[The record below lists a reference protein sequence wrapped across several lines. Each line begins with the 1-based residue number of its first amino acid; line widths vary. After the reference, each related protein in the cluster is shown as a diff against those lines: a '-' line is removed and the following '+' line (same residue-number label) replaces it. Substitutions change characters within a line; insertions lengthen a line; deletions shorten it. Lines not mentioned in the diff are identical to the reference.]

1 MSSKSYSSAADNRTQ
16 FASGSGVQV
25 APESAINAA
34 GAGSV
39 NASAGAFVQ
48 QSIQTTTEGL
58 VGDDVAQILGMLE
71 EDRASE
77 RQTFAALSQNL
88 ASSLQAQ
95 SQDMSDILAAAKTP
109 DAQTLRQILPVLLV
123 LVLAYFLMR

>member
-1 MSSKSYSSAADNRTQ
+1 MSSKSYSAAFDQRTQ
-16 FASGSGVQV
+16 FASGSGTQV
-25 APESAINAA
+25 APGAAVASPSA
-34 GAGSV
+34 GAV

-95 SQDMSDILAAAKTP
+95 AQDTSDILAAAKTP